1 MEVAVYVISWF
12 SSAAFSIYSYL
23 MFAIVN
29 IMYLGVFLFGLILF
43 GALCDSCIW
52 MTIFFFIPMMS
63 SNTFSFFLFSWDFY
77 NVNINV
83 LNIAP

>member
-12 SSAAFSIYSYL
+12 SSDAFSIYSYL

-43 GALCDSCIW
+43 GALCD
-52 MTIFFFIPMMS
+52 PMDCS
-63 SNTFSFFLFSWDFY
+63 SPASSVRGISQARILE
-77 NVNINV
+77 
-83 LNIAP
+83 